1 MREKTYCKECETE
14 LSEKAKFCSECGKP
28 APKQKLPETKLKE
41 FPPIMTVNEAA
52 AFLKISRWK
61 LYDLLKKN
69 QLPCFPVGCHKRFLT
84 SKLIEWAEKQTNI

>member
-1 MREKTYCKECETE
+1 MENTIYCTKCHTE
-14 LSEKAKFCSECGKP
+14 LNGKAKFCHECGKP
-28 APKQKLPETKLKE
+28 APKPKAKPEAKIKE
-41 FPPIMTVNEAA
+41 FPAIMTVDEAA

-84 SKLIEWAEKQTNI
+84 SKLIEWAEKQSE